1 MDFILKNR
9 TDREVLIEYLSCL
22 PDKAFDVTIK
32 LHREKRSNPQ
42 NAWYWTIVGIVAK
55 ETQNDKESIHK
66 FFAKKFLGYD
76 VKEIGDEKIAVIKST
91 ASLGTDEFSEF
102 LYEIEAFCA
111 NELGIVLP
119 DPNSPIYKLMT
130 NE

>member
-1 MDFILKNR
+1 MDFIVKNR

-42 NAWYWTIVGIVAK
+42 NQLYWAIVGLVAK
-55 ETQNDKESIHK
+55 ETGNDKDTVHR
-66 FFAKKFLGYD
+66 FFAKQFIGYD
-76 VKEIGDEKIAVIKST
+76 TRTIGEERIAIVRST
-91 ASLGTDEFSEF
+91 ASLSTEEFSEYLDKVMSF
-102 LYEIEAFCA
+102 TSQ
-111 NELGIVLP
+111 ELGIIIP

-130 NE
+130 ND

>member
-1 MDFILKNR
+1 MDFRVSNR
-9 TDREVLIEYLSCL
+9 TEREVLIEYLSCL
-22 PDKAFDVTIK
+22 PDKVFDVSVR

-42 NAWYWTIVGIVAK
+42 NAWYWTIVGLVAK
-55 ETQNDKESIHK
+55 ETGNDKETIHK

-76 VKEIGDEKIAVIKST
+76 VKEIGGEKIAVIKST
-91 ASLGTDEFSEF
+91 TSLGTDEFSEF
-102 LYEIEAFCA
+102 LYEVEGFCA
-111 NELGIVLP
+111 NDLGIILP